1 MKYRESEVNINTVKK
16 EKQECGIFI
25 IKKGRGVKS
34 MDYKNA
40 AKEVVENVGGEENI
54 ISIMSCFTRVRV
66 ELKEPSKADEKK
78 IKKIEGCQGLNW
90 SANTLQIIFGGQCND
105 VYDELEKLVHIRED
119 AESSHQVVA
128 KKQSPGAI
136 VIDYIANSIQPIVP
150 ILIASGFLQSLLA
163 MLNYLNVD
171 TETYTYTVLNSIGQ
185 AGYYFL
191 PVFLAYA
198 AAKKLRINPYLG
210 ALVGAVM
217 VYPDLISAAA
227 DGGTAT
233 FIGIPVTLV
242 TYTSSITPI
251 LISMPVVMLINKLA
265 KKISPKVLSSLLV
278 PIITMILSI
287 PVILIVTGP
296 IATWIGNGL
305 CTVITFIF
313 TRMSVVGGL
322 IIGAV
327 APYLVMTGVHNG
339 IALPITLTELASQ
352 GFSYFFPLLAYGNIA
367 VGGAALGVWYK
378 TRNQK
383 MKTTSMSAS
392 LMAIVGIT
400 EPALFGVL
408 LPAKKPLISL
418 GIMDAICSAIS
429 LIFGVKCTALSL
441 CGLGGLPAFFGD
453 TFVIWCILMIVSFV
467 GAFLIAAFIGFEDI
481 PEEAE
486 A

>member
-1 MKYRESEVNINTVKK
+1 
-16 EKQECGIFI
+16 
-25 IKKGRGVKS
+25 

-367 VGGAALGVWYK
+367 VGGATLGVWYK

-467 GAFLIAAFIGFEDI
+467 GAFLITAFIGFEDI

>member
-1 MKYRESEVNINTVKK
+1 MDHKK
-16 EKQECGIFI
+16 AA
-25 IKKGRGVKS
+25 
-34 MDYKNA
+34 MDLL
-40 AKEVVENVGGEENI
+40 ENVGGENNV

-66 ELKEPSKADEKK
+66 ELRDTQKADESKL
-78 IKKIEGCQGLNW
+78 KKIEGCQGLNW
-90 SANTLQIIFGGQCND
+90 SANTLQVIFGGHCND
-105 VYDELEKLVHIRED
+105 VYDELEKLVHIKEG
-119 AESSHQVVA
+119 AEKETAVVA
-128 KKQSPGAI
+128 KKQSPGAV

-150 ILIASGFLQSLLA
+150 ILIASGFLQSILA
-163 MLNYLNVD
+163 MLNYLNID
-171 TETYTYTVLNSIGQ
+171 TTTYTYQVLNSIGQ

-191 PVFLAYA
+191 PIFLAFA
-198 AAKKLRINPYLG
+198 AAKKLRVNPYLG

-217 VYPDLISAAA
+217 VYPTLIEYGTA
-227 DGGTAT
+227 GGTET
-233 FIGIPVTLV
+233 FLGIPVTLV
-242 TYTSSITPI
+242 SYASSITPI
-251 LISMPVVMLINKLA
+251 IISMPVVMLINKLA

-287 PVILIVTGP
+287 PVVLIVTGP

-305 CTVITFIF
+305 CAVISFIF
-313 TRMSVVGGL
+313 TKMSVVGGL

-367 VGGAALGVWYK
+367 VGGAALGVWFK
-378 TRNQK
+378 TKNQRL
-383 MKTTSMSAS
+383 KTTSMSAS
-392 LMAIVGIT
+392 LMAVVGIT

-408 LPAKKPLISL
+408 LPAKRPLISL

-467 GAFLIAAFIGFEDI
+467 GAFLITVLTGFKDI
-481 PEEAE
+481 PEEQE

>member
-1 MKYRESEVNINTVKK
+1 
-16 EKQECGIFI
+16 
-25 IKKGRGVKS
+25 
-34 MDYKNA
+34 MDYKKA
-40 AKEVVENVGGEENI
+40 ASEVLEYVGGEENI
-54 ISIMSCFTRVRV
+54 VSIMSCFTRVRI
-66 ELKEPSKADEKK
+66 ELRNVDKVKEGEM
-78 IKKIEGCQGLNW
+78 KKIEGFQGLNW
-90 SANTLQIIFGGQCND
+90 SANTIQIIFGGHCND
-105 VYDELEKLVHIRED
+105 VYDELEKMIHIRGGED
-119 AESSHQVVA
+119 GAKDVII
-128 KKQSPGAI
+128 KKQPAGAI

-171 TETYTYTVLNSIGQ
+171 TTTYTYQALNAIGQ

-191 PVFLAYA
+191 PVFLGFAS
-198 AAKKLRINPYLG
+198 AKKLRVNPYLG

-217 VYPDLISAAA
+217 VYPALIELGSA
-227 DGGTAT
+227 GGTAS
-233 FIGIPVTLV
+233 FLGLPVTLV
-242 TYTSSITPI
+242 SYASSITPVI
-251 LISMPVVMLINKLA
+251 ISMPVVMLINKLA

-305 CTVITFIF
+305 CGIIEFVF
-313 TRMSVVGGL
+313 TKLSIVGGI
-322 IIGAV
+322 IIGAI

-378 TRNQK
+378 TKNSRI
-383 MKTTSMSAS
+383 KTTSMSAS
-392 LMAIVGIT
+392 LMAVVGIT

-408 LPAKKPLISL
+408 LPAKRPLVAL
-418 GIMDAICSAIS
+418 GIMDAICSAFS
-429 LIFGVKCTALSL
+429 LMFGVKCTALSL

-453 TFVIWCILMIVSFV
+453 TFVIWCILMIASFI
-467 GAFLIAAFIGFEDI
+467 GAFLITITVGFHDI
-481 PEEAE
+481 PEEQE